1 MDENTPQ
8 EASTPTEN
16 NGECIGNLI
25 EHTTQYIEGVGSVEG
40 KLYAEG
46 KNVNPDNKTSVF
58 DFTMN
63 LVTVYSDIE
72 GCCTL
77 IGLHLHDEQLPKMI
91 EITKAQLR
99 EKRDLIEKI
108 LTMDVDTTLALDK
121 RQIGED
127 V

>member
-1 MDENTPQ
+1 MDTC
-8 EASTPTEN
+8 
-16 NGECIGNLI
+16 NGIDNVEIERGGEDYNL
-25 EHTTQYIEGVGSVEG
+25 
-40 KLYAEG
+40 
-46 KNVNPDNKTSVF
+46 DNKTSVF

-63 LVTVYSDIE
+63 LVAVYSDIE

-77 IGLHLHDEQLPKMI
+77 IGLHLHDGQLPKMI